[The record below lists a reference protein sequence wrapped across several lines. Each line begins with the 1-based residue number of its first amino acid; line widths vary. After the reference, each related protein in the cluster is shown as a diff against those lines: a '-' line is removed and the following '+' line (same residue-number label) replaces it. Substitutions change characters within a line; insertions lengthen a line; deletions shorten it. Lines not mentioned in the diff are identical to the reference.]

1 MPIDMSGAVKAPP
14 VRKASNTPAK
24 RSVSTP
30 GKSLK
35 QARKEGLEGL
45 GQLGQGLCILGGQY
59 ADAATI
65 GKYWPPLAGEVAE
78 LAETYEV
85 LQGPVDLL
93 IRVGPFGSLIALG
106 MPMVMQFLANHG
118 VIDAKRAIGGN
129 IVPPE
134 VLESQMRA
142 DIARMQAEAQREQ
155 LEAIREAQ
163 SAQAE
168 YEKVMAEM
176 AAENANAPVAV

>member
-1 MPIDMSGAVKAPP
+1 
-14 VRKASNTPAK
+14 
-24 RSVSTP
+24 
-30 GKSLK
+30 
-35 QARKEGLEGL
+35 
-45 GQLGQGLCILGGQY
+45 
-59 ADAATI
+59 
-65 GKYWPPLAGEVAE
+65 
-78 LAETYEV
+78 
-85 LQGPVDLL
+85 
-93 IRVGPFGSLIALG
+93 